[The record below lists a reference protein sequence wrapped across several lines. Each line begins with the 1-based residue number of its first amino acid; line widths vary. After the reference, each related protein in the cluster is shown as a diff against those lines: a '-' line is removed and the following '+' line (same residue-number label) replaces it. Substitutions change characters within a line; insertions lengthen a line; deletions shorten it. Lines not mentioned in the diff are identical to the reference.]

1 MTKRNKILFWVGVVA
16 VVFLLAIAAGLI
28 YFIASLN
35 SPSEATARFIP
46 ARAPVYVSLNLRPG
60 LRQLNHARDFFTKLQ
75 TDDVDDRVNDELEKW
90 EETTRIHFR
99 DDVSSWLGTDIS
111 FITLDANLEE
121 PEWVAMIQ
129 VSDMNSAADFL
140 DDLADYFE
148 DKSQMEF
155 ETSDD
160 QRVELWEA
168 IDEPI
173 AFGVAID
180 YMLIADS
187 TDTIIEIADNL
198 AFPPARSLLD
208 NDLFIKARDML
219 PDRRVLFA
227 FVQSDALFDE
237 FQDAFD
243 PYDDLY
249 SEMRQLERHVP
260 EFLAVSSSFIDNGV
274 RVDISYETPS
284 GSYVLDSYEQIL
296 APSVLPV
303 GTLAMFAGTGFE
315 EVWEGIEELLIADS
329 ASERDYYAFVDEVR
343 DEFGIDLERDVI
355 DALDGEYGF
364 ALLPS
369 EVNSQTLVDF
379 GFEQGGS
386 LDMLAFGSV
395 KDSDRIEITLD
406 TMIERFEA
414 ENIDVNHRSLGNYEA
429 VSVPLDQGE
438 FKGSAYEPGYIL
450 ASDWLVVGSTNE
462 SLEAFHDSLIR
473 DSEALDASD
482 EFARLI
488 QETPDP
494 LHYVAYVDI
503 ARTLE
508 MVEDALSSENRSA
521 YRREVRPFV
530 ENLSAIMIGGSFT
543 HDQTRITAALTLS
556 EDSE

>member
-1 MTKRNKILFWVGVVA
+1 M
-16 VVFLLAIAAGLI
+16 
-28 YFIASLN
+28 
-35 SPSEATARFIP
+35 
-46 ARAPVYVSLNLRPG
+46 
-60 LRQLNHARDFFTKLQ
+60 
-75 TDDVDDRVNDELEKW
+75 
-90 EETTRIHFR
+90 
-99 DDVSSWLGTDIS
+99 
-111 FITLDANLEE
+111 
-121 PEWVAMIQ
+121 
-129 VSDMNSAADFL
+129 
-140 DDLADYFE
+140 
-148 DKSQMEF
+148 
-155 ETSDD
+155 
-160 QRVELWEA
+160 
-168 IDEPI
+168 
-173 AFGVAID
+173 
-180 YMLIADS
+180 
-187 TDTIIEIADNL
+187 
-198 AFPPARSLLD
+198 
-208 NDLFIKARDML
+208 
-219 PDRRVLFA
+219 
-227 FVQSDALFDE
+227 
-237 FQDAFD
+237 
-243 PYDDLY
+243 
-249 SEMRQLERHVP
+249 
-260 EFLAVSSSFIDNGV
+260 
-274 RVDISYETPS
+274 
-284 GSYVLDSYEQIL
+284 
-296 APSVLPV
+296 
-303 GTLAMFAGTGFE
+303 
-315 EVWEGIEELLIADS
+315 
-329 ASERDYYAFVDEVR
+329 R